1 MSLTA
6 VRFVET
12 LGQATGEGMPMMS
25 QQMNDQITR
34 VGPGAPAGAV
44 LRRYWQ
50 PAALADELMGAR
62 PVVPVTLLGE
72 ALVLFRDTG
81 GTLGLIGRHCPHR
94 GADLAYGR
102 LEDHGLRC
110 PFHGWHFDCTGQCV
124 EQPGEPEG
132 SRMHENIR
140 AVSYPVVE
148 RAGIIWAYMGE
159 GAPPPMAD
167 FDCFR
172 APETHVFAFKG
183 LWECNWLQA
192 MEVGIDPAHAS
203 FLHRFLQDEDPADGY
218 GKQFRD
224 GVAGAGTG
232 AEIPMT
238 KLLRDY
244 PRPEI
249 SVEETDYGMKLTAL
263 RHMDDGRTHVRVT
276 NQIFPQAICIP
287 MSREMTITQWH
298 VPVDDETCYWYS
310 MFTSFGA
317 PVDKVR
323 MRDQR
328 LAEHRLP
335 DYAPLKN
342 ARNNYGYD
350 AEEQG
355 RMTYTGMGLDI
366 NVHDQ
371 WAVESMGRIQDRRQ
385 EHLGKTDVAIIAY
398 RRMLRA
404 AIAAVQAG
412 QGDTLKMQ
420 NGGTEAIRGPLS
432 NDAIAPDADWQ
443 AASRGA
449 DAARR
454 DACPWDARV

>member
-1 MSLTA
+1 
-6 VRFVET
+6 
-12 LGQATGEGMPMMS
+12 MMS
-25 QQMNDQITR
+25 QEMNDQITR
-34 VGPGAPAGAV
+34 VGPGAPAGKV
-44 LRRYWQ
+44 LRHYWQ
-50 PAALADELMGAR
+50 PAALSDELIGAR
-62 PVVPVTLLGE
+62 PVVPVKLMGE
-72 ALVLFRDTG
+72 DLVLFRDEG

-102 LEDHGLRC
+102 LEDNGLRC

-132 SRMHENIR
+132 SRMHEQIK
-140 AVSYPVVE
+140 AVSYPVQE
-148 RAGIIWAYMGE
+148 KNGIIWAYMGE
-159 GAPPPMAD
+159 GNPPPFAD

-172 APETHVFAFKG
+172 APDTHVFAFKG

-203 FLHRFLQDEDPADGY
+203 FLHRFLQDEDPADSY

-224 GVAGAGTG
+224 KAGNT
-232 AEIPMT
+232 EFPMT
-238 KLLRDY
+238 KLLREY

-249 SVEETDYGMKLTAL
+249 SVDETEYGLKLTAL
-263 RHMDDGRTHVRVT
+263 RHLDDGRTHVRVT

-310 MFTSFGA
+310 MFTSFNA
-317 PVDKVR
+317 PVDKVK
-323 MRDQR
+323 MREQR

-355 RMTYTGMGLDI
+355 KMTYTGMGLDI

-371 WAVESMGRIQDRRQ
+371 WAVESMGRIQDRRF
-385 EHLGKTDVAIIAY
+385 EHLGKTDVGIIKY

-404 AIAAVQAG
+404 AIAAVEAG
-412 QGDTLKMQ
+412 DAAGLKMQ
-420 NGGTEAIRGPLS
+420 NGGTSGIKGPLS
-432 NDAIAPDADWQ
+432 NDAIAPDDDWK
-443 AASRGA
+443 AASVQADLERRGQ
-449 DAARR
+449 
-454 DACPWDARV
+454 CPWDASV

>member
-1 MSLTA
+1 
-6 VRFVET
+6 
-12 LGQATGEGMPMMS
+12 MMS
-25 QQMNDQITR
+25 QEMNDQITR
-34 VGPGAPAGAV
+34 VGPGAPAGKV
-44 LRRYWQ
+44 LRQYWQ
-50 PAALADELMGAR
+50 PAALVDELMGVR
-62 PVVPVTLLGE
+62 PVVPVKLLGE
-72 ALVLFRDTG
+72 ELVLFRDETG
-81 GTLGLIGRHCPHR
+81 NLGLIGRHCPHR

-102 LEDHGLRC
+102 LEDNGLRC
-110 PFHGWHFDCTGQCV
+110 PFHGWHFDCSGQCV

-132 SRMHENIR
+132 SRMHEKIK
-140 AVSYPVVE
+140 AVSYPVREVN
-148 RAGIIWAYMGE
+148 GIIWAFMGE
-159 GAPPPMAD
+159 GTPPPFAE

-172 APETHVFAFKG
+172 APDTHVFAFKG

-203 FLHRFLQDEDPADGY
+203 FLHRFLQDEDPADSY

-224 GVAGAGTG
+224 KAGNT
-232 AEIPMT
+232 EIPMT

-249 SVEETDYGMKLTAL
+249 TVDETDYGLKLTAL
-263 RHMDDGRTHVRVT
+263 RHLDDGRTHVRVT

-298 VPVDDETCYWYS
+298 VPVDDETCYWFS

-317 PVDKVR
+317 PVDKAK

-328 LAEHRLP
+328 LEEHRLP

-350 AEEQG
+350 VAEQG
-355 RMTYTGMGLDI
+355 KLTYTGMGLDI

-371 WAVESMGRIQDRRQ
+371 WAVESMGRIQDRRE
-385 EHLGKTDVAIIAY
+385 EHLGKTDVGIIKY

-404 AIAAVQAG
+404 AIAALAAG
-412 QGDTLKMQ
+412 EGESLKMQ
-420 NGGTEAIRGPLS
+420 GDDTQAIRGPLS
-432 NDAIAPDADWQ
+432 NDAIAPDDNWV
-443 AASRGA
+443 AASEAADLERRGQ
-449 DAARR
+449 
-454 DACPWDARV
+454 CEWDASV